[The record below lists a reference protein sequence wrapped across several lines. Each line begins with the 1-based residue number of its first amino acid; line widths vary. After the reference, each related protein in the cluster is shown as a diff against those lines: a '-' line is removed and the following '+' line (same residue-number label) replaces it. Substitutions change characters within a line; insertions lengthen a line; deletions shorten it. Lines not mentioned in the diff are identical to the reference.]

1 MIKLTD
7 ILNEGKPNLKDYPD
21 FVQTQYDKWE
31 RIKPGYGARYLA
43 TLPSAKEVWREVE
56 LGEKLM
62 TVLKGINRQ
71 VSKVP
76 PQQMPALHMK
86 LLKQELPKL
95 GRITDKQM
103 LKLAWDP
110 YAKFKT
116 VWDEV
121 EYVLKIMMKKK

>member
-1 MIKLTD
+1 MIRL
-7 ILNEGKPNLKDYPD
+7 IELLAEAKPNLKDYPD
-21 FVQTQYDKWE
+21 FVQVQYDKWE
-31 RIKPGYGARYLA
+31 RIKPGYGERYLA
-43 TLPSAKEVWREVE
+43 SLPSPKEVWREVE

-62 TVLKGINRQ
+62 TVLKKINGQ
-71 VSKVP
+71 VTKVP

-95 GRITDKQM
+95 GKITDKQM

-110 YAKFKT
+110 YARFKT

-121 EYVLKIMMKKK
+121 EYVLKIMLKNK